1 MSEQGSGFRDQGSG
15 PADQSQ
21 IRVPPVPRIWGPGNA
36 TGKAIG
42 PFVILFAALVAVTPQ
57 LIRGNSCGHDFDV
70 HLVSWLDCAN
80 AWRNGILYPHWTPS
94 ANWGAGEP
102 RFVFYPPLTWM
113 LGAALG
119 LVLGWNLAPIA
130 LTFLTLAGTGLAT
143 RALALEGCSDAV
155 STLAGCASLFSGFA
169 LFTAYERAA
178 FPEFMGGICLPLLL
192 LYALRDRDGG
202 TYKGAPCPILS
213 RSLRKGGKP
222 QLSSSLSEPVS
233 NRGAPSS
240 PMHVLNASAKVG
252 EHSPEPSFLSR
263 VLDGSTVPLALA
275 LGCAWLSNAPLGVIA
290 SYLLAAVAV
299 LWSLLRKSWAPLVR
313 AALATVLGLGVTA
326 FYWIPSA
333 LERKWVDIRQ
343 AFDDPGYNF
352 ENNWAFAHHANPLL
366 ALHDVV
372 LHTVSVIAVS
382 MIAVALAGLV
392 LCWRRGALPMQKST
406 SAHIWIPLAA
416 IPIAVF
422 VLLFPVSR
430 PIWLVLPE
438 WRFLQYPWR
447 WLEAVEA
454 PMAIFFAAA
463 VWPSARRARVF
474 VVAACAAAFL
484 AATVYAGKVFFQVCY
499 PEDTVASTLA
509 DFRSGAGFEGMYE
522 YEPPNADRSMIAM
535 GLPAACFVPDPTVE
549 LGKQDDNGDLVWSA
563 AQGTCEV
570 TFPAVTGWET
580 DPEHLRIRA
589 LTTHEGFLVL
599 RLLSYPAWSIRMN
612 GQPVSDLPARE
623 DGLLAVPIPQGEVN
637 LTVDWTTTP
646 DVILSRWVTAVS
658 VLLLALVF
666 LFERRCAPRQS

>member
-1 MSEQGSGFRDQGSG
+1 MRDEGTGIRDQGSA
-15 PADQSQ
+15 PANEP
-21 IRVPPVPRIWGPGNA
+21 RVPPVPRLWGPRHAGLL
-36 TGKAIG
+36 
-42 PFVILFAALVAVTPQ
+42 VILFAALVAVTPQ

-80 AWRNGILYPHWTPS
+80 AWRNGIVYPHWTPS

-119 LVLGWNLAPIA
+119 LILPWSFAPIA

-143 RALALEGCSDAV
+143 RALALESCTDAV
-155 STLAGCASLFSGFA
+155 STLAGCASLFSGFT

-178 FPEFMGGICLPLLL
+178 FPEFMGGVCLPLLL
-192 LYALRDRDGG
+192 LYALRDRNPS
-202 TYKGAPCPILS
+202 A
-213 RSLRKGGKP
+213 SLLR
-222 QLSSSLSEPVS
+222 
-233 NRGAPSS
+233 RAC
-240 PMHVLNASAKVG
+240 
-252 EHSPEPSFLSR
+252 
-263 VLDGSTVPLALA
+263 DGSTVPLALA
-275 LGCAWLSNAPLGVIA
+275 LACAWLSNAPLGVIA

-299 LWSLLRKSWAPLVR
+299 LWSLLRKSWAPLLR
-313 AALATVLGLGVTA
+313 AALATMLGLGITA

-343 AFDDPGYNF
+343 AYDDPGYNF

-392 LCWRRGALPMQKST
+392 LCWRRGTLPVQKST
-406 SAHIWIPLAA
+406 SAQIWIPLAA
-416 IPIAVF
+416 IPLVVF
-422 VLLFPVSR
+422 VLLFPISR
-430 PIWLVLPE
+430 PIWLLLPE

-447 WLEAVEA
+447 WLEAAEA

-463 VWPSARRARVF
+463 VWPIARRARVF
-474 VVAACAAAFL
+474 VLSACAAAFL
-484 AATVYAGKVFFQVCY
+484 AATIYAGKVFFQVCY

-535 GLPAACFVPDPTVE
+535 GLPAACFVTDPTIE
-549 LGKQDDNGDLVWSA
+549 LGKQDENGDLMWSP

-570 TFPAVTGWET
+570 AFGAVTGWET

-589 LTTHEGFLVL
+589 LTTHAGFLVL
-599 RLLSYPAWSIRMN
+599 RLLSYPAWSVRVN
-612 GQPVSDLPARE
+612 GQPAGDLPARE
-623 DGLLAVPIPQGEVN
+623 DGLLAVPIPPGEVN
-637 LTVDWTTTP
+637 LTVDWTTTR
-646 DVILSRWVTAVS
+646 DVILSRRVTAAS
-658 VLLLALVF
+658 MLLLALVF
-666 LFERRCAPRQS
+666 FFERRRVRYARLA